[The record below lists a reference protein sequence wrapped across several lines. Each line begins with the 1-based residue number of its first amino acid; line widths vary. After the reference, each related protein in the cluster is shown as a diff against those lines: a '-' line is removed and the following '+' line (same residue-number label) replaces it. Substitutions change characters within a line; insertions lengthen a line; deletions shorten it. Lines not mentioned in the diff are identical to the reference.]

1 MIQMFD
7 VHKKYTENMEAL
19 NGITLKI
26 RKGEFVFIT
35 GPSGAGKT
43 TFIKVVLGWE
53 KIDRGQMLVN
63 GFNMLKIK
71 RSKLLALR
79 RNIGVVFQDFKLI
92 NSRSV
97 YDNISFPQKVIGIPY
112 KEIRRNTWEIL
123 KNIGLS
129 NKKDSYPLQLS
140 GGEQQRIAIA
150 RALINKP
157 EILLA
162 DEPTGNIDQE
172 MMWEIMRLFIK
183 ANVSGTTVIFA
194 THNQALLKTTKQRVI
209 HLHKGRI
216 IE

>member
-1 MIQMFD
+1 MIQMYE
-7 VHKKYTENMEAL
+7 VHKRYIGKVEAL

-26 RKGEFVFIT
+26 NKGEFVFVT

-43 TFIKVVLGWE
+43 TFIKVILGWE
-53 KIDRGQMLVN
+53 KFDSGQMIVN
-63 GFNMLKIK
+63 GMNMLKIK
-71 RSKLLALR
+71 RSQLPLLR
-79 RNIGVVFQDFKLI
+79 RDIGVVFQDFKLI

-97 YDNISFPQKVIGIPY
+97 YDNIAFPQKVIGIPY

-157 EILLA
+157 KILLA

-172 MMWEIMRLFIK
+172 IMWEIMKLFIK
-183 ANVSGTTVIFA
+183 ANMDGTTVIFA
-194 THNQALLKTTKQRVI
+194 THNQDLLKNTKQRVI
-209 HLHKGRI
+209 RLNKGNI
-216 IE
+216 A

>member
-1 MIQMFD
+1 MIQMYE
-7 VHKKYTENMEAL
+7 VHKRYTGKVEAL

-26 RKGEFVFIT
+26 NKGEFVFVT

-43 TFIKVVLGWE
+43 TFIKVILGWE
-53 KIDRGQMLVN
+53 KFDSGQMIVN
-63 GFNMLKIK
+63 GMNMLKIK
-71 RSKLLALR
+71 RSQLPLLR
-79 RNIGVVFQDFKLI
+79 RDIGVVFQDFKLI

-97 YDNISFPQKVIGIPY
+97 YDNIAFPQKVIGIPY

-157 EILLA
+157 KILLA

-172 MMWEIMRLFIK
+172 IMWKIMKLFIK
-183 ANVSGTTVIFA
+183 ANMDGTTVIFA
-194 THNQALLKTTKQRVI
+194 THNQDLLKNTKQRVI
-209 HLHKGRI
+209 RLNKGNI
-216 IE
+216 A

>member
-1 MIQMFD
+1 MIQMYE
-7 VHKKYTENMEAL
+7 VHKRYIGKVEAL

-26 RKGEFVFIT
+26 NKGEFVFVT

-43 TFIKVVLGWE
+43 TFIKVILGWE
-53 KIDRGQMLVN
+53 KFDSGQMIVN
-63 GFNMLKIK
+63 GMNMLKIK
-71 RSKLLALR
+71 RSQLPLLR
-79 RNIGVVFQDFKLI
+79 RDIGVVFQDFKLI

-97 YDNISFPQKVIGIPY
+97 YDNIAFPQKVIGIPY

-157 EILLA
+157 KILLA

-172 MMWEIMRLFIK
+172 IMWEIMKLFIK
-183 ANVSGTTVIFA
+183 ANLDGTTVIFA
-194 THNQALLKTTKQRVI
+194 THNQDLLKNTKQRVI
-209 HLHKGRI
+209 RLNKGNI
-216 IE
+216 A

>member
-1 MIQMFD
+1 MIQMYE
-7 VHKKYTENMEAL
+7 VHKRYIGKVEAL

-26 RKGEFVFIT
+26 NKGEFVFVT

-43 TFIKVVLGWE
+43 TFIKVILGWE
-53 KIDRGQMLVN
+53 KFDSGQMIVN
-63 GFNMLKIK
+63 GMNMLKIK
-71 RSKLLALR
+71 RSQLPLLR
-79 RNIGVVFQDFKLI
+79 RDIGVVFQDFKLI

-97 YDNISFPQKVIGIPY
+97 YDNIAFPQKVIGIPY

-157 EILLA
+157 KILLA

-172 MMWEIMRLFIK
+172 IMWKIMKLFIK
-183 ANVSGTTVIFA
+183 ANMDGTTVIFA
-194 THNQALLKTTKQRVI
+194 THNQDLLKNTKQRVI
-209 HLHKGRI
+209 RLNKGNI
-216 IE
+216 A

>member
-1 MIQMFD
+1 MIQMYD
-7 VHKKYTENMEAL
+7 VHKKYTENMDAL

-26 RKGEFVFIT
+26 SKGEFVFIT

-71 RSKLLALR
+71 RSKLLVLR
-79 RNIGVVFQDFKLI
+79 RSIGVVFQDFKLI

-183 ANVSGTTVIFA
+183 ANVNGTTVIFA
-194 THNQALLKTTKQRVI
+194 THNRALLKTTKQRVI

>member
-1 MIQMFD
+1 MIQMFE
-7 VHKKYTENMEAL
+7 VHKRYTGKVEAL

-26 RKGEFVFIT
+26 NKGEFVFVT

-43 TFIKVVLGWE
+43 TFIKVILGWE
-53 KIDRGQMLVN
+53 KFDSGQMIVN
-63 GFNMLKIK
+63 GMNMLKIK
-71 RSKLLALR
+71 RSQLPLLR
-79 RNIGVVFQDFKLI
+79 RDIGVVFQDFKLI

-97 YDNISFPQKVIGIPY
+97 YDNIAFPQKVIGIPY

-157 EILLA
+157 KILLA

-172 MMWEIMRLFIK
+172 IMWKIMKLFIK
-183 ANVSGTTVIFA
+183 ANMDGTTVIFA
-194 THNQALLKTTKQRVI
+194 THNQDLLKNTKQRVI
-209 HLHKGRI
+209 RLNKGNI
-216 IE
+216 A

>member
-1 MIQMFD
+1 MIQMFE
-7 VHKKYTENMEAL
+7 VHKRYTGKVEAL

-26 RKGEFVFIT
+26 NKGEFVFVT

-43 TFIKVVLGWE
+43 TFIKVILGWE
-53 KIDRGQMLVN
+53 KFDSGQMIVN
-63 GFNMLKIK
+63 GMNMLKIK
-71 RSKLLALR
+71 RSQLPLLR
-79 RNIGVVFQDFKLI
+79 RDIGVVFQDFKLI

-97 YDNISFPQKVIGIPY
+97 YDNIAFPQKVIGIPY

-157 EILLA
+157 KILLA

-172 MMWEIMRLFIK
+172 IMWEIMKLFIK
-183 ANVSGTTVIFA
+183 ANMDGTTVIFA
-194 THNQALLKTTKQRVI
+194 THNQDLLKNTKQRVI
-209 HLHKGRI
+209 RLNKGNI
-216 IE
+216 A

>member
-1 MIQMFD
+1 MIQMYE
-7 VHKKYTENMEAL
+7 VHKRYTGKVEAL

-26 RKGEFVFIT
+26 NKGEFVFVT

-43 TFIKVVLGWE
+43 TFIKVILGWE
-53 KIDRGQMLVN
+53 KFDSGQMIVN
-63 GFNMLKIK
+63 GMNMLKIK
-71 RSKLLALR
+71 RSQLPLLR
-79 RNIGVVFQDFKLI
+79 RDIGVVFQDFKLI

-97 YDNISFPQKVIGIPY
+97 YDNIAFPQKVIGIPY

-157 EILLA
+157 KILLA

-172 MMWEIMRLFIK
+172 IMWEIMKLFIK
-183 ANVSGTTVIFA
+183 ANMDGTTVIFA
-194 THNQALLKTTKQRVI
+194 THNQDLLKNTKQRVI
-209 HLHKGRI
+209 RLNKGNI
-216 IE
+216 A